1 MKEPFH
7 FGSIW
12 IEGKRG
18 RVDFWLTLPYS
29 PHIPI
34 NPNRPIRIEGREGEH
49 MGIEIE
55 KYRNKSNRRIGQ

>member
-1 MKEPFH
+1 MKAPFH
-7 FGSIW
+7 YGSIW

-18 RVDFWLTLPYS
+18 RVDFWLTLLYS

-55 KYRNKSNRRIGQ
+55 KY